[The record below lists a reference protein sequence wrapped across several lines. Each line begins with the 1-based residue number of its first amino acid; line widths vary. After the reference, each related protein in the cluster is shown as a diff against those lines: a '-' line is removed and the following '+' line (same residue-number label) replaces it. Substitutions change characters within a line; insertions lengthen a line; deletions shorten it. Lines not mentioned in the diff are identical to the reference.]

1 MTAQRQRP
9 RLSRRVH
16 RCRRT
21 GILDFGL
28 GKDEQE
34 GAKYVSLSFKLK
46 DEPPAKTPAFND
58 SVEF

>member
-1 MTAQRQRP
+1 
-9 RLSRRVH
+9 
-16 RCRRT
+16 
-21 GILDFGL
+21 LDFGL